1 MTIHNSSFYFQH
13 FYEQE
18 KEQVLTE
25 QKQMTHSQNRFFS
38 RTLGILLKFYGH
50 NLQFEYGYTI
60 GQESISAIIKSS
72 NLNVTI

>member
-25 QKQMTHSQNRFFS
+25 QMTHSQNQFFS

-50 NLQFEYGYTI
+50 NLQFEYGYPI